1 MKNINFIKT
10 GMENFCCYIE
20 PMEYEFKNNK
30 VVLITGPNG
39 VGKSSI
45 VDSVQFTFFGET
57 GKGAKSSDVVNNVT
71 GKNCHTYVEFTSQ
84 TSDNVIDIY
93 RVDRYVKHS
102 KLGDTVLLFKNDMSK
117 PYKKGHK
124 EVLPEIEKILI
135 PQKLFTNTLLFGQK
149 VKDFFTDLPDSERKE
164 IFRKVLQLDDYVL
177 YYDETSNRIKQSS
190 KELEELEK
198 NITLNTKFL
207 LDTNSR
213 IIITKEDIKNF
224 ELRKKE
230 EINSLTN
237 KISVLNDELFE
248 LNQKQNQYEKIN
260 DLELNRINDELSSVQ
275 NEINSLKLEED
286 NLIQSL
292 TNTKN
297 LKGSE
302 FNSKSKELLSI
313 EELNKT
319 KEISDI
325 NISFQNYKSDIQK
338 SFNDLKNNR
347 ENCVSKILSNN
358 REIDKN
364 NKEITKLESSLDR
377 SDATCPTCGKEL
389 TDDTV
394 KKHLTN
400 TLNNLITS
408 KNNLIEEISNL
419 ENLTL
424 KIDEDITDINNLI
437 NKAKTAV
444 DEKIKDVEKEYNINC
459 NKIKQK
465 LNEATE
471 KLYSMFNEK
480 KKQIENDHEKNK
492 LEKTNN
498 LNRLLSEKTSLI
510 NLLNEKRLF
519 LEKIEKVKSE
529 ISLNEML
536 IKNKE
541 KEEYN
546 LSILENYLS
555 EKERLELERKNLDE
569 DKSKIED
576 LSEILNF
583 WKNGFSSSGIPSLLI
598 DESIPFLNTTV
609 SNYLDLVGGRYKAS
623 FDTLSTTKSGE
634 YRDKINVNVLDT
646 QTKANNRK
654 QLSGGQTRII
664 DIAILLSLCDL
675 QNNIQDM
682 KTNILLLDEIFDS
695 LDDQNIGYVSS
706 LLRTLVKDKSINII
720 SHRHIDSIEADEVM
734 RLF

>member
-471 KLYSMFNEK
+471 KLYLMFNEK
-480 KKQIENDHEKNK
+480 KKKIENDYEKNK
-492 LEKTNN
+492 IEKTNN
-498 LNRLLSEKTSLI
+498 LNRLMSEKTSLI

-623 FDTLSTTKSGE
+623 FDTISTTKSGE

>member
-20 PMEYEFKNNK
+20 PMEFEFKNNK
-30 VVLITGPNG
+30 IVLITGPNG
-39 VGKSSI
+39 AGKSTI
-45 VDSVQFTFFGET
+45 LDSVQFCLFGET
-57 GKGAKSSDVVNNVT
+57 GKGAKSSDAVNNVT

-84 TSDNVIDIY
+84 TSDNIIDNY

-102 KLGDTVLLFKNDMSK
+102 KLGDTVLLFKNDMTR

-124 EVLPEIEKILI
+124 EVLPEIEKVLL

-177 YYDETSNRIKQSS
+177 YHDETSNRIKQTV
-190 KELEELEK
+190 KELEELDR
-198 NITLNTKFL
+198 NISLNAKFL
-207 LDTNSR
+207 SDTKSR
-213 IIITKEDIKNF
+213 ISLTREDIKNF

-230 EINSLTN
+230 EISELTN
-237 KISVLNDELFE
+237 KISVLNNELSE
-248 LNQKQNQYEKIN
+248 LNQKQDQYEKIN
-260 DLELNRINDELSSVQ
+260 DLELNRLNEECSSLQND
-275 NEINSLKLEED
+275 IDKLKLEMD

-302 FNSKSKELLSI
+302 FNSKSKELLSS

-319 KEISDI
+319 KLISEINSK
-325 NISFQNYKSDIQK
+325 FQDYKAEIQK
-338 SFNDLKNNR
+338 SFNDLKNNK
-347 ENCVSKILSNN
+347 ENCALKISSNN
-358 REIDKN
+358 KEIDKN
-364 NKEITKLESSLDR
+364 NKEISKLKLSLDK

-394 KKHLTN
+394 KKHLTD
-400 TLNNLITS
+400 TLNNLIDL
-408 KNNLIEEISNL
+408 NHNMVVEINNL
-419 ENLTL
+419 ENLSL
-424 KIDEDITDINNLI
+424 KINEDISNIHDLV
-437 NKAKTAV
+437 NKAKTAA
-444 DEKIKDVEKEYNINC
+444 DEKIKDIEKEYNSNC

-465 LNEATE
+465 LTEATE
-471 KLYSMFNEK
+471 KLYSMFNNK
-480 KKQIENDHEKNK
+480 KKQIEDDHEKNK
-492 LEKTNN
+492 LEKTND
-498 LNRLLSEKTSLI
+498 LKILTSKKSSLI
-510 NLLNEKRLF
+510 DLLNEKKLF
-519 LEKIEKVKSE
+519 LEKIEKIKSE

-546 LSILENYLS
+546 YSILENYLS
-555 EKERLELERKNLDE
+555 EEERLETERKSLNE
-569 DKSKIED
+569 DKSKIVD
-576 LSEILNF
+576 LTEILNF
-583 WKNGFSSSGIPSLLI
+583 WKTGFSSSGIPSLLI
-598 DESIPFLNTTV
+598 DESIPFLNETV

-623 FDTLSTTKSGE
+623 FDTISTTKSGE
-634 YRDKINVNVLDT
+634 YRDKINVNVLDI

-695 LDDQNIGYVSS
+695 LDDQNIGYVST
-706 LLRTLVKDKSINII
+706 LLRTLIKDKSINII
-720 SHRHIDSIEADEVM
+720 SHRHIDSIEADEVI

>member
-30 VVLITGPNG
+30 IILITGPNG

-45 VDSVQFTFFGET
+45 LDSIQFSLFGET
-57 GKGAKSSDVVNNVT
+57 GKGAKSSDVVNNVI
-71 GKNCHTYVEFTSQ
+71 GKNCHTFVEFTFE
-84 TSDNVIDIY
+84 TFDNIIDNY

-102 KLGDTVLLFKNDMSK
+102 KLGDTVLLFKNDMTK

-124 EVLPEIEKILI
+124 EVLPEIEKILL

-177 YYDETSNRIKQSS
+177 YYDETINRIKQAS
-190 KELEELEK
+190 KEMEELKK
-198 NITLNTKFL
+198 NLILNTKFL
-207 LDTNSR
+207 LDTQSR
-213 IIITKEDIKNF
+213 IVLTREDIKNF

-230 EINSLTN
+230 EIAELTN
-237 KISVLNDELFE
+237 KVSVLNDEICE

-260 DLELNRINDELSSVQ
+260 DLELNRLNEECSSLQ
-275 NEINSLKLEED
+275 NGIDKLKMEED

-297 LKGSE
+297 LKGTE
-302 FNSKSKELLSI
+302 FNSKSKELLSS

-319 KEISDI
+319 KLISEINSK
-325 NISFQNYKSDIQK
+325 FQDYKSEIQS
-338 SFNDLKNNR
+338 SFNDLKNNK
-347 ENCVSKILSNN
+347 ENCILKISSNKK
-358 REIDKN
+358 EIDKN
-364 NKEITKLESSLDR
+364 NKEISKLKLSLDR

-394 KKHLTN
+394 KKHLTD
-400 TLNNLITS
+400 TLNNLVNS
-408 KNNLIEEISNL
+408 NQNLVEENSNL

-424 KIDEDITDINNLI
+424 KIDKDISNIHDLI
-437 NKAKTAV
+437 KKAKSTS
-444 DEKIKDVEKEYNINC
+444 DDKIKDIEKECDKNC
-459 NKIKQK
+459 NIIKQK
-465 LNEATE
+465 LTEAIE
-471 KLYSMFNEK
+471 KLYLMFNNK
-480 KKQIENDHEKNK
+480 KKQIEEKYEKEK
-492 LEKTNN
+492 LEKTNS
-498 LNRLLSEKTSLI
+498 LKTLISKKSSLI
-510 NLLNEKRLF
+510 TLLDEKKLF

-529 ISLNEML
+529 IILNKTL
-536 IKNKE
+536 IENKE

-546 LSILENYLS
+546 YSILENYLS
-555 EKERLELERKNLDE
+555 EEERLKTEQKSLEADE
-569 DKSKIED
+569 SRIED
-576 LSEILNF
+576 LMNILNF

-598 DESIPFLNTTV
+598 DESIPFLNETV
-609 SNYLDLVGGRYKAS
+609 SNYLDLIGGRYKVS
-623 FDTLSTTKSGE
+623 FDTISTTKSGE

-706 LLRTLVKDKSINII
+706 LLRTLVKEKSINII
-720 SHRHIDSIEADEVM
+720 SHRHIDSIEADEVI